1 VKLSDLLLR
10 RIREDHNRFC
20 EGLPSELETYVLGT
34 YGFSLESNYG
44 GHKIKNPFGKAS
56 GQLSLNA
63 QQVSHDAEAALGFV
77 VLKTLIA
84 EDERGGQ
91 SMKAWA
97 IPEARM
103 KVERIQ
109 AKRADAPEP
118 EGWTVTWKGRGWSE
132 SMDAYL
138 TFFDE
143 ALTIGNET
151 NMLIVPSCK
160 YHLPQPGENVW
171 RQSEYDFTTKKLLAV
186 WNRHH
191 HSAMPI
197 EKDFSPTLAGDEHF
211 SKQKAQILDWLNQV
225 PLRIRKAAAGKPISI
240 GLKLFNAQFEDAFQI
255 EMLEA
260 VRNAEGESRP
270 DFIVYGN
277 RLFDPEKEFEGK
289 RGVAYGG
296 PDLSGRNHSTLKQF
310 RNTTHIPISATGD
323 IITGRRAVEYLK
335 LGATS
340 FQMHT
345 VFQLPDRE
353 YAMTTGTRT
362 ARALHRLLFDPE
374 NGFIHAILELK
385 AEHGWEDGIS
395 IGEMAAR
402 VSA

>member
-1 VKLSDLLLR
+1 
-10 RIREDHNRFC
+10 
-20 EGLPSELETYVLGT
+20 
-34 YGFSLESNYG
+34 
-44 GHKIKNPFGKAS
+44 
-56 GQLSLNA
+56 
-63 QQVSHDAEAALGFV
+63 
-77 VLKTLIA
+77 
-84 EDERGGQ
+84 
-91 SMKAWA
+91 
-97 IPEARM
+97 
-103 KVERIQ
+103 
-109 AKRADAPEP
+109 
-118 EGWTVTWKGRGWSE
+118 
-132 SMDAYL
+132 
-138 TFFDE
+138 
-143 ALTIGNET
+143 
-151 NMLIVPSCK
+151 
-160 YHLPQPGENVW
+160 
-171 RQSEYDFTTKKLLAV
+171 
-186 WNRHH
+186 
-191 HSAMPI
+191 
-197 EKDFSPTLAGDEHF
+197 
-211 SKQKAQILDWLNQV
+211 
-225 PLRIRKAAAGKPISI
+225 
-240 GLKLFNAQFEDAFQI
+240 
-255 EMLEA
+255 MLEA